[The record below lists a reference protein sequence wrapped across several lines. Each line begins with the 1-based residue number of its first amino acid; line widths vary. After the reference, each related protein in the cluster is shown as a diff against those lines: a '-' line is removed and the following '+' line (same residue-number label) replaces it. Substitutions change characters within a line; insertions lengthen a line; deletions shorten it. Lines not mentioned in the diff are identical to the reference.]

1 MAKQDPTSAEKYDGT
16 KLSELASQRSSNI
29 VSELWSFVRSNR
41 KWWLLPILSS
51 LLLIGFFLI
60 LATTGAAPLIY
71 TLF

>member
-1 MAKQDPTSAEKYDGT
+1 MAEQNQTPAERYDEGR
-16 KLSELASQRSSNI
+16 LSELASQRSTNI
-29 VSELWSFVRSNR
+29 VSELWSVVRSSR

>member
-1 MAKQDPTSAEKYDGT
+1 MAEHQTPTERLDEKR
-16 KLSELASQRSSNI
+16 LSELASQRSTNI

-41 KWWLLPILSS
+41 KWWLMPILLS
-51 LLLIGFFLI
+51 LLLVSLFLI

>member
-1 MAKQDPTSAEKYDGT
+1 MAEQNQTPAERYDEAR
-16 KLSELASQRSSNI
+16 LSELASQRSTNI

-51 LLLIGFFLI
+51 LLLIGAFLI

>member
-1 MAKQDPTSAEKYDGT
+1 MAEQQQTPTRPDET
-16 KLSELASQRSSNI
+16 RLSELASQRSTNI

-41 KWWLLPILSS
+41 KWWLMPILVS
-51 LLLIGFFLI
+51 LLLVGGLLF